1 MKPPGS
7 AMDIEIGASLA
18 EMARLHDAAAAFLQD
33 AAADER
39 TRFAVLFAI
48 EEIVCNIIGYAHDD
62 DKPHLI
68 RLRFEHGAE
77 AIAVEVV
84 DDGRPFDPSAQPPV
98 DTGLAPEQRP
108 LGGLG
113 IFITRGL
120 ASDMS
125 YRREGRHNRLSLRFD
140 RPGRLREKI

>member
-1 MKPPGS
+1 
-7 AMDIEIGASLA
+7 MDIEIGASPA
-18 EMARLHDAAAAFLQD
+18 EMARLHDAADAFLHA
-33 AAADER
+33 AAADDT
-39 TRFAVLFAI
+39 TRFAVIFAI
-48 EEIVCNIIGYAHDD
+48 EEIVGNIIRYAHDD
-62 DKPHLI
+62 SDSHAI
-68 RLRFEHGAE
+68 RLHFEHDAE

-120 ASDMS
+120 ASDMR
-125 YRREGRHNRLSLRFD
+125 YRREGGRNRLSLRFD
-140 RPGRLREKI
+140 RPGAIGS